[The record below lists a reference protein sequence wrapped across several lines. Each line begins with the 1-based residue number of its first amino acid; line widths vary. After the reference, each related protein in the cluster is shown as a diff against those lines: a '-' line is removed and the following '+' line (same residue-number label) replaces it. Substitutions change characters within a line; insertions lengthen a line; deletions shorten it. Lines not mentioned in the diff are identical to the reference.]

1 MKKIALTLVA
11 LAFGMGVGFSQ
22 TTPQQDL
29 ASTENTVNTVHT
41 LTFDKMVD
49 RLEDGE
55 RRTISVYNL
64 PETVMEQ
71 IKYSKLAAHTII
83 TITEVA
89 SSDDNSLQYELV
101 LQEDENG
108 AADEPNLVVR
118 YDQYGELLFQK
129 EEQAPATAVSEIKI
143 ENAVNST
150 AQRKDKS
157 VL

>member
-11 LAFGMGVGFSQ
+11 VAFGMGVGFAQ
-22 TTPQQDL
+22 TTPQKDL
-29 ASTENTVNTVHT
+29 ASTENTVHT
-41 LTFDKMVD
+41 LTFDNMVD

-83 TITEVA
+83 SITEVA
-89 SSDDNSLQYELV
+89 SQSDKNSLQYELV
-101 LQEDENG
+101 LQESENG

-118 YDQYGELLFQK
+118 YDAYGELLFQR
-129 EEQAPATAVSEIKI
+129 EEQAPAATAVSEIKI
-143 ENAVNST
+143 ENAVNRT